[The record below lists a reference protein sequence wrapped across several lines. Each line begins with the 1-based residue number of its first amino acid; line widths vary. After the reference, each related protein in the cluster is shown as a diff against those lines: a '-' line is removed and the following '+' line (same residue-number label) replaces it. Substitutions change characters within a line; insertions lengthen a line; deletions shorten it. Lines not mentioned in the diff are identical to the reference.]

1 MLKRL
6 VGVIC
11 VRNGWVV
18 QSIGYN
24 RYLPVGRPEIVAE
37 NLDRWLL
44 DEILVLCIDRTAQG
58 LGPDFDTLE
67 RIGSKGLM
75 TPLAFGGGI
84 SSAEQAL
91 RAVKLGA
98 DRLCIE
104 HVFNTNPQVA
114 EEICEAVGVQAMIRA
129 LPLEIGPKGEVLA
142 YNYLQK
148 NTHIFDP
155 ESLATGYGAVFS
167 EVLLIDRKG
176 DGGLASFDTRLFAPF
191 AQLSHQLIA
200 FGGITTKPQV
210 QTILE
215 QPMVSAVA
223 VGNSLSYRELANL
236 DLLDK
241 SLMHN
246 TRKISH
252 GEQSQGARQW

>member
-11 VRNGWVV
+11 VRNGWAV

-24 RYLPVGRPEIVAE
+24 RYLPIGRPEIVAE

-44 DEILVLCIDRTAQG
+44 DEILVVCIDRTAQG
-58 LGPDFDTLE
+58 LGPDFETLE
-67 RIGSKGLM
+67 RIGNRGLM
-75 TPLAFGGGI
+75 TPLAFAGGV
-84 SSAEQAL
+84 SSAEHAL

-98 DRLCIE
+98 DRLCME
-104 HVFNTNPQVA
+104 NVFNTNPQA
-114 EEICEAVGVQAMIRA
+114 AKEICAAVGVQAMIRA
-129 LPLEIGPKGEVLA
+129 LPLEIGQRGEVLA
-142 YNYLQK
+142 YDYLTK
-148 NTHIFDP
+148 TTRTFDP
-155 ESLATGYGAVFS
+155 VSLANGNEVVFS
-167 EVLLIDRKG
+167 ELLLIDRKG
-176 DGGLASFDTRLFAPF
+176 DGGLASFDPRLIAPF

-210 QTILE
+210 QNILG

-223 VGNSLSYRELANL
+223 VGNSLNYRELANL
-236 DLLDK
+236 DLIDK